1 MDTGS
6 RLSIAAI
13 IILLGFAMYFAIAET
28 AFATVSRI
36 RLKTR
41 LDKGDHRAKG
51 ALLVL
56 DNFDKAITTVLI
68 GTNIVHI
75 TVAAIVT
82 VLVTRKWG
90 ISAVTAGTLVTTAV
104 VFFGGEMLPKS
115 IAKKYSERLCLQ
127 TAGSLRFFMA
137 LFSPLSAALTAIGHA
152 VSNLTR
158 GDPEVSVTEDEL
170 YDIIEDMTDE
180 GTLEPERGELMSSAL
195 QFADLSVE
203 TVLTARVDVAA
214 INSEWDSERVLAF
227 IKEQRHSRL
236 PVYEG
241 SIDNIVGVLQIRK
254 YIRAY
259 LKEGPS
265 VSLSALLDEAYF
277 VPRSMKIDE
286 LLSVM
291 RRQPKV
297 LRYLD
302 VPLQHCSGRV
312 LRAMNRPG
320 DRESLTALFGR
331 IREALPGV
339 VLRTTILVGFPGET
353 EADFEELCAFIK
365 ELRFERLGCFAFS
378 SEEGTPAASMPG
390 QIPETVKSR
399 RRDIVMQTQ
408 ERIADAYNQAQLG
421 KTLDVLVES
430 FDRYAECWFGR
441 SAADAPDIDG
451 KVFFT
456 TKTRVAPGDLIRVRI
471 TDCLDWD
478 LLGERV

>member
-1 MDTGS
+1 MAKRAGKVGMVSLGCPKNQMDAELMLARLRDAGYEITAESGLADVVVVNTCGFIEDAKKEAIDNILEFAQLKKEGQIRGIVVTGCLAQRYQDELARELPECDGVLGLGANADIVEAVDTVLSGGKAVSFPDRCRWVLDGPRLLTTPSFFAYMRIADGCNNRCAYCAIPLIRGDLRS
-6 RLSIAAI
+6 REMDALVREAEGLAAQ
-13 IILLGFAMYFAIAET
+13 GVRE
-28 AFATVSRI
+28 
-36 RLKTR
+36 
-41 LDKGDHRAKG
+41 
-51 ALLVL
+51 LVL
-56 DNFDKAITTVLI
+56 VAQDTTMYGQDL
-68 GTNIVHI
+68 
-75 TVAAIVT
+75 
-82 VLVTRKWG
+82 
-90 ISAVTAGTLVTTAV
+90 AGRSL
-104 VFFGGEMLPKS
+104 LPELL
-115 IAKKYSERLCLQ
+115 ERLC
-127 TAGSLRFFMA
+127 AVDGLRWIR
-137 LFSPLSAALTAIGHA
+137 LLYCY
-152 VSNLTR
+152 
-158 GDPEVSVTEDEL
+158 PEHIT
-170 YDIIEDMTDE
+170 
-180 GTLEPERGELMSSAL
+180 
-195 QFADLSVE
+195 
-203 TVLTARVDVAA
+203 
-214 INSEWDSERVLAF
+214 
-227 IKEQRHSRL
+227 
-236 PVYEG
+236 
-241 SIDNIVGVLQIRK
+241 
-254 YIRAY
+254 
-259 LKEGPS
+259 
-265 VSLSALLDEAYF
+265 
-277 VPRSMKIDE
+277 DE

-408 ERIADAYNQAQLG
+408 ERIADTYNQAQLG

>member
-41 LDKGDHRAKG
+41 LDKGDNRAKG

-90 ISAVTAGTLVTTAV
+90 ISAVAAGTLVTTAV
-104 VFFGGEMLPKS
+104 VFFAGEMLPKS

-152 VSNLTR
+152 ASNLTR

-277 VPRSMKIDE
+277 VQRSMKIDE

-291 RRQPKV
+291 SQKKLNMAV
-297 LRYLD
+297 VTDSYGGTLGIVTVEDILEELVGEIWD
-302 VPLQHCSGRV
+302 EDDVVEESFVPLGGGRYEV
-312 LRAMNRPG
+312 DASLTVGEVFDRMDFEPEHEDEDLEHKLMGEWAYEQFDRIPRE
-320 DRESLTALFGR
+320 RESFEYEGLAVTVSEMHQNR
-331 IREALPGV
+331 IVKLVCRALPA
-339 VLRTTILVGFPGET
+339 PGE
-353 EADFEELCAFIK
+353 
-365 ELRFERLGCFAFS
+365 G
-378 SEEGTPAASMPG
+378 G
-390 QIPETVKSR
+390 
-399 RRDIVMQTQ
+399 
-408 ERIADAYNQAQLG
+408 
-421 KTLDVLVES
+421 
-430 FDRYAECWFGR
+430 
-441 SAADAPDIDG
+441 
-451 KVFFT
+451 
-456 TKTRVAPGDLIRVRI
+456 
-471 TDCLDWD
+471 
-478 LLGERV
+478 GEK

>member
-1 MDTGS
+1 M
-6 RLSIAAI
+6 SIIAI

-36 RLKTR
+36 HLKTR
-41 LDKGDHRAKG
+41 LDKGDHRAKR

-82 VLVTRKWG
+82 VLVMRKWG

-104 VFFGGEMLPKS
+104 VFFVGEMLPKS
-115 IAKKYSERLCLQ
+115 IAKKYSERFCLQ
-127 TAGSLRFFMA
+127 TASSLSFFM
-137 LFSPLSAALTAIGHA
+137 LIFTPLSAALTAIGHA
-152 VSNLTR
+152 VSNLTK

-180 GTLEPERGELMSSAL
+180 GTLDSERGELMSSAL
-195 QFADLSVE
+195 QFAELTVE

-214 INSEWDSERVLAF
+214 INSEWDCERVLAF

-259 LKEGPS
+259 LKEGAS
-265 VSLSALLDEAYF
+265 TDLGKLLDEAYF

-291 RRQPKV
+291 SQKKLNMAV
-297 LRYLD
+297 VTDGYGGTLGIVTVEDILEELVGEIWD
-302 VPLQHCSGRV
+302 EDDVVEESFVPLGGGRFEV
-312 LRAMNRPG
+312 DA
-320 DRESLTALFGR
+320 SLTA
-331 IREALPGV
+331 
-339 VLRTTILVGFPGET
+339 GEVFDKM
-353 EADFEELCAFIK
+353 DFEPEHEDEELEHKLMGEWAYEQFDRIPK
-365 ELRFERLGCFAFS
+365 ERESFEYEGLSVTVSEMHQNRIVKLVCRVLPEP
-378 SEEGTPAASMPG
+378 EEGGGA
-390 QIPETVKSR
+390 K
-399 RRDIVMQTQ
+399 
-408 ERIADAYNQAQLG
+408 
-421 KTLDVLVES
+421 
-430 FDRYAECWFGR
+430 
-441 SAADAPDIDG
+441 
-451 KVFFT
+451 
-456 TKTRVAPGDLIRVRI
+456 
-471 TDCLDWD
+471 
-478 LLGERV
+478 

>member
-1 MDTGS
+1 MAKRAGKVGMVSLGCPKNQMDAELMLARLRDAGYEITAESGLADVVVVNTCGFIEDAKKEAIDNILEFAQLKKEGQIRGIVVTGCLAQRYQDELARELPECDGVLGLGANADIVEAVDTVLSGGKAVSFPDRCRWVLDGPRLLTTPSFFAYMRIADGCNNRCAYCAIPLIRGDLRS
-6 RLSIAAI
+6 REMDALVREAEGLAAQ
-13 IILLGFAMYFAIAET
+13 GVRE
-28 AFATVSRI
+28 
-36 RLKTR
+36 
-41 LDKGDHRAKG
+41 
-51 ALLVL
+51 LVL
-56 DNFDKAITTVLI
+56 VAQDTTMYGQDL
-68 GTNIVHI
+68 
-75 TVAAIVT
+75 
-82 VLVTRKWG
+82 
-90 ISAVTAGTLVTTAV
+90 AGRSL
-104 VFFGGEMLPKS
+104 LPELL
-115 IAKKYSERLCLQ
+115 ERLC
-127 TAGSLRFFMA
+127 AVDGLRWIR
-137 LFSPLSAALTAIGHA
+137 LLYCY
-152 VSNLTR
+152 
-158 GDPEVSVTEDEL
+158 PEHIT
-170 YDIIEDMTDE
+170 
-180 GTLEPERGELMSSAL
+180 
-195 QFADLSVE
+195 
-203 TVLTARVDVAA
+203 
-214 INSEWDSERVLAF
+214 
-227 IKEQRHSRL
+227 
-236 PVYEG
+236 
-241 SIDNIVGVLQIRK
+241 
-254 YIRAY
+254 
-259 LKEGPS
+259 
-265 VSLSALLDEAYF
+265 
-277 VPRSMKIDE
+277 DE

-320 DRESLTALFGR
+320 DRESLTALLGR

-365 ELRFERLGCFAFS
+365 ELHFERLGCFAFS

-441 SAADAPDIDG
+441 SAVDAPDIDG

>member
-6 RLSIAAI
+6 RLSILAV

-41 LDKGDHRAKG
+41 LDKGDHRAKR

-82 VLVTRKWG
+82 VLVMRKWG
-90 ISAVTAGTLVTTAV
+90 ISAVAAGTLVTTAV
-104 VFFGGEMLPKS
+104 VFFVGEMLPKS
-115 IAKKYSERLCLQ
+115 IAKKYSERFCLQ
-127 TAGSLRFFMA
+127 TAASLSFFM
-137 LFSPLSAALTAIGHA
+137 LIFTPISAALTAIGHA
-152 VSNLTR
+152 ASNLTK

-180 GTLEPERGELMSSAL
+180 GTLDSERGELMSSAL
-195 QFADLSVE
+195 QFAELTVE

-214 INSEWDSERVLAF
+214 INLEWEQERVLAF

-259 LKEGPS
+259 LRQGAS
-265 VSLSALLDEAYF
+265 VSLRALLDEAYF

-291 RRQPKV
+291 SQKKLNMAV
-297 LRYLD
+297 VTDSYGGTLGIVTVEDILEELVGEIWD
-302 VPLQHCSGRV
+302 EDDVVEESFVPLGGGRYEVDAALTVGEVFDRMDFEPEHEDESIEYKLMGEWAYEQFDRIPEERESFEYEGLSVTVSEMHQNRIVKLVCRV
-312 LRAMNRPG
+312 LP
-320 DRESLTALFGR
+320 E
-331 IREALPGV
+331 P
-339 VLRTTILVGFPGET
+339 
-353 EADFEELCAFIK
+353 
-365 ELRFERLGCFAFS
+365 
-378 SEEGTPAASMPG
+378 EEGGGA
-390 QIPETVKSR
+390 K
-399 RRDIVMQTQ
+399 
-408 ERIADAYNQAQLG
+408 
-421 KTLDVLVES
+421 
-430 FDRYAECWFGR
+430 
-441 SAADAPDIDG
+441 
-451 KVFFT
+451 
-456 TKTRVAPGDLIRVRI
+456 
-471 TDCLDWD
+471 
-478 LLGERV
+478 